1 MREVEEVADPVLLL
15 QEDKEDIVLTECV
28 PTPAAAADAQT
39 AAAAANNVKRAV
51 TFSSRVRWKTSQTSL
66 RNDDDAMPAPCL

>member
-1 MREVEEVADPVLLL
+1 MREIEETDPV
-15 QEDKEDIVLTECV
+15 QEDNEDTVLTECV
-28 PTPAAAADAQT
+28 PAAV
-39 AAAAANNVKRAV
+39 AAAAAATNNVKRAV